1 MISTVP
7 GNYPKIAN
15 RPGGQTLRRAISSF
29 DRGRISA
36 DELAAAADEVTIE
49 VICEQERAGIDV
61 ITDGQ
66 IRWQDPV
73 TYIAGNL
80 KGYEIGG
87 LIRYFDTN
95 TFYRQPEANAPVA
108 WHEPILV
115 RDYEFAREHAS
126 KPVKPVVTGPYTI
139 AKLSLLGVYPD
150 LQALV
155 LDTARALNQEM
166 KALAATGPPLI
177 QVDEPAIVWHRY
189 KDDWGIFREA
199 MDVLMDGVGTTTLLR
214 TDFGDAVGLPDF
226 FALPFQ
232 GFGLDMVHGKQN
244 IELVPEFPDDRDLIL
259 GIIDARN
266 VRMETE
272 DAVLETARWV
282 TRHVSEDR
290 LAISPNTGLEFL
302 PRETAYD
309 KLENMV
315 RAVKKAQEAVA

>member
-36 DELAAAADEVTIE
+36 EELAAAADDVTLE
-49 VICEQERAGIDV
+49 VIGEQERAGVDV

-80 KGYEIGG
+80 HGYEIGG

-95 TFYRQPEANAPVA
+95 TFYRQPEATGRIEWQA
-108 WHEPILV
+108 PILV
-115 RDYEFAREHAS
+115 RDYEFARSHAAR
-126 KPVKPVVTGPYTI
+126 PVKPVVTGPYTV
-139 AKLSLLGVYPD
+139 AKLSLPGVYAD
-150 LQALV
+150 LKSLV
-155 LDTARALNQEM
+155 LDTARALNREM
-166 KALAATGPPLI
+166 RALAAAAPPLI

-189 KDDWGIFREA
+189 KDDWDLFREA
-199 MDVLMDGVGTTTLLR
+199 MDVLVDGVDAAALLR

-232 GFGLDMVHGKQN
+232 GFGLDMVHGKGNQT
-244 IELVPEFPDDRDLIL
+244 LVSEFPDERDLTL

-266 VRMETE
+266 VRMETDE
-272 DAVLETARWV
+272 AVVETVSWAAQ
-282 TRHVSEDR
+282 HVAADR
-290 LAISPNTGLEFL
+290 LAVSPNTGLEFL
-302 PRETAYD
+302 PRETAYA

-315 RAVKKAQEAVA
+315 RAVEKAQEAVA

>member
-15 RPGGQTLRRAISSF
+15 RTGGQTLRRAIASY
-29 DRGRISA
+29 DRGRITV
-36 DELAAAADEVTIE
+36 DELAAAADIVTAEAIS
-49 VICEQERAGIDV
+49 EQERAGIDI

-66 IRWQDPV
+66 IQWQDPV
-73 TYIAGNL
+73 TYIAGKL
-80 KGYEIGG
+80 QGYEVGG

-95 TFYRQPEANAPVA
+95 TFYRQPEATASIE
-108 WHEPILV
+108 WQGPILV
-115 RDYEFAREHAS
+115 RDYEFARDHAS
-126 KPVKPVVTGPYTI
+126 RPVKPVVTGPYTV
-139 AKLSLLGVYPD
+139 AKLSLLGVYTD
-150 LQALV
+150 LKSLV

-166 KALAATGPPLI
+166 KALAATDPVLI
-177 QVDEPAIVWHRY
+177 QVDEPAIVWHRN
-189 KDDWGIFREA
+189 KDDWGLFREA
-199 MDVLMDGVGTTTLLR
+199 MDVLMDGVGAKTILR

-244 IELVPEFPDDRDLIL
+244 QTLVPDFPDDRDLIL
-259 GIIDARN
+259 GIVDARN
-266 VRMETE
+266 VRMETDE
-272 DAVLETARWV
+272 AVLQTAQWATQYV
-282 TRHVSEDR
+282 AEDR

-302 PRETAYD
+302 PRETAYN